1 MVEHFIH
8 YKIIFM
14 AVVINSLILKG
25 ISGKIGELVVKQYEG
40 KTIVC
45 TCPVRSVKALSEK
58 QEKQRAKFK
67 SAVRWAQEVIA
78 NENLLAK
85 YKEQLRKGQTVF
97 HYLVGE
103 YMRGES
109 VCSL

>member
-25 ISGKIGELVVKQYEG
+25 ISGKIAELVVKQYEG

-45 TCPVRSVKALSEK
+45 TCPARSVKALSEE
-58 QEKQRAKFK
+58 QERQRAKFK
-67 SAVRWAQEVIA
+67 SAVRWA
-78 NENLLAK
+78 
-85 YKEQLRKGQTVF
+85 
-97 HYLVGE
+97 
-103 YMRGES
+103 
-109 VCSL
+109 